1 MKPFRTHGAAE
12 WGEEPSPSRSVST
25 ASGSTCS
32 DGVPAV
38 PPWWTLVWCH
48 ERCHKQGCDGER
60 AAITDTVQDA
70 GATLV
75 CLKKATR
82 FSSWMKQAGQ
92 SPYGLLTD
100 WREAKPCME
109 AIETCS
115 PSDRPAFLVVYC
127 ELPRCR
133 ERATA
138 WASARPCGATPVRIL
153 ADLDHLSFCLNAL
166 VANLALGRALRGHP
180 SAAPCGGRPYG
191 QQLGVGSSP
200 DQRLAAQAAVA
211 AADEDHL
218 LEARYERM
226 RKNRDSMWLP
236 CWASAP
242 THGAVHEPWRH
253 HQLQACG
260 VVPAHFQQAPLQPVA
275 AGCVYVRV
283 ECAEAPAVQGRGS
296 QQIEAMLVSAMPDH
310 YDD

>member
-138 WASARPCGATPVRIL
+138 WASARPCGATPVPHPRRSGPPVVL
-153 ADLDHLSFCLNAL
+153 PEC
-166 VANLALGRALRGHP
+166 LGRQSGSRQGPARPPQCGALWRAPVWAAAWRRELARPAPRRPGRRGRRGRGP
-180 SAAPCGGRPYG
+180 PPGGAVREDEEEP
-191 QQLGVGSSP
+191 
-200 DQRLAAQAAVA
+200 RLDVAAVLGQRT
-211 AADEDHL
+211 DPRRG
-218 LEARYERM
+218 AR
-226 RKNRDSMWLP
+226 
-236 CWASAP
+236 AVAP
-242 THGAVHEPWRH
+242 S
-253 HQLQACG
+253 LQACG